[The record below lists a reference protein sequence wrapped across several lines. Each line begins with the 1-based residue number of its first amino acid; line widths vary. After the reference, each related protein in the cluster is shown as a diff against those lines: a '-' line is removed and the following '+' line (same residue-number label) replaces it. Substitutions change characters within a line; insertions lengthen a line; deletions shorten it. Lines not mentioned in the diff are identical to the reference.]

1 MSSNP
6 GVPQVGDGKPTGI
19 NPPVDFAIIPRKIFF
34 HQIPDGE
41 LDTIAASGSSLHLTL
56 FGICLGAFISLLVTV
71 TTAQGV
77 GAAALSA
84 YVSATII
91 TALGSVFFGW
101 RGIASSIASSKKLA
115 DLRRGIPPSAGPA
128 QEL

>member
-1 MSSNP
+1 MLSNSETSP
-6 GVPQVGDGKPTGI
+6 SGEVTPTGI

-56 FGICLGAFISLLVTV
+56 FGICIGAFISLLVTV
-71 TTAQGV
+71 TTAKDLTS
-77 GAAALSA
+77 AALSA

-91 TALGSVFFGW
+91 TALGSIFFGW
-101 RGIASSIASSKKLA
+101 RGIAASIVSSKKLT
-115 DLRRGIPPSAGPA
+115 DLRRGIPSGPA
-128 QEL
+128 HHKT